1 MLRVI
6 KGGTFIWLIEFMVLI
21 TRVGS
26 ALDHFGRTNL
36 VPPICPSAN
45 FWAMTVNQAGKIG
58 LADLVLPNRRVL

>member
-1 MLRVI
+1 
-6 KGGTFIWLIEFMVLI
+6 MVLI

-36 VPPICPSAN
+36 APPIWSRQSAPSAS
-45 FWAMTVNQAGKIG
+45 FWAMTVNQVGEIG

>member
-1 MLRVI
+1 
-6 KGGTFIWLIEFMVLI
+6 MVLI

-36 VPPICPSAN
+36 DPPIWTRQSALQPI
-45 FWAMTVNQAGKIG
+45 FGAMTVNQAGKIG